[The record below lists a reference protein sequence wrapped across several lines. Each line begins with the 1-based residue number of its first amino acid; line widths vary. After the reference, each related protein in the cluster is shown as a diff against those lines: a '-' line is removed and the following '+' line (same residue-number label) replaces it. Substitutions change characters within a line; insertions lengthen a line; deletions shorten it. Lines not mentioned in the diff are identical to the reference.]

1 VSQLANLPLPDGVL
15 HWRHKISVRRRIGEM
30 KGRWLKLPVILA
42 TGFAELPPDIDPLQ
56 QITLAKPF
64 LQYDLEQAVNA
75 ALEDQKKRRVVRFRR
90 GL

>member
-1 VSQLANLPLPDGVL
+1 
-15 HWRHKISVRRRIGEM
+15 M

-75 ALEDQKKRRVVRFRR
+75 ALEDPKKRRVVSWTLALLR
-90 GL
+90 GAGVRLQAKGWPIFA